1 MFLICSWCAP
11 DMILVRSDILAA
23 LQGPVRRS
31 GNFHATTQLYALDS
45 IPFLNLIVALTSNGT
60 RLGERKTPWP
70 SQLLLTAV
78 AASLLLPPQA
88 KFGIPVLPLVAATIK
103 IEHTTALP
111 RSGLNNRIKYS
122 HCWDAI

>member
-1 MFLICSWCAP
+1 MFLICSWYAP
-11 DMILVRSDILAA
+11 DTILVRSDILAA

-31 GNFHATTQLYALDS
+31 GNFRATTHHHALDS

-60 RLGERKTPWP
+60 RLGEKEKTPWP

-88 KFGIPVLPLVAATIK
+88 SVALSCSQHK
-103 IEHTTALP
+103 
-111 RSGLNNRIKYS
+111 
-122 HCWDAI
+122 D

>member
-1 MFLICSWCAP
+1 MLSRRLLLVPLLCSWYAP

-23 LQGPVRRS
+23 LQGLVRRS
-31 GNFHATTQLYALDS
+31 GNFHATTQHHALDS

-60 RLGERKTPWP
+60 RLGKRKTPWP

-88 KFGIPVLPLVAATIK
+88 SVALSCSQHK
-103 IEHTTALP
+103 
-111 RSGLNNRIKYS
+111 
-122 HCWDAI
+122 D